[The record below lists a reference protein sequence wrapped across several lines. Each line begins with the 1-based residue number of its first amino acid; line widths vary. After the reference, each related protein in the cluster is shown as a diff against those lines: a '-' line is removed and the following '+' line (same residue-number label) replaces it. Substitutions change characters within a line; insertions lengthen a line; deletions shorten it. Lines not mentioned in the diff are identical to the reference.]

1 MLTAGGGR
9 YLEQLDLLFGFHFG
23 LLYKWLILL
32 FRADPCAL
40 EMMVITLSLRVSAQH
55 MMTGPRLLAPSK
67 LSHCICRAFL
77 PAAQTARR
85 PAGSRLQVFTHTVPT
100 AESLLCSQPNLQAQ
114 VKLDLPC
121 RPSQTTAMLWFSV
134 SEHLQHL
141 VCNHVV

>member
-40 EMMVITLSLRVSAQH
+40 GMMVITLSLRVSAQH
-55 MMTGPRLLAPSK
+55 VRTAPRLLAPSK
-67 LSHCICRAFL
+67 LFHRICRVFR
-77 PAAQTARR
+77 PAAQTAQRL
-85 PAGSRLQVFTHTVPT
+85 AGSCLQVFTHTLST

-121 RPSQTTAMLWFSV
+121 RPSQTTVTL
-134 SEHLQHL
+134 
-141 VCNHVV
+141 